1 VRDISIDVAFIGSCT
16 NGRISDFVE
25 VAEALRRS
33 GSRVSP
39 GVRAIAV
46 PGSAAVRDELVALGV
61 DRVLAEA
68 GFEFREPGCSMCI
81 AMNPDRL
88 TGSEVAASSSNRN
101 FKGRQGSPNGRTL
114 IMSPISVAAAAVS
127 GRVADPRDVFAAP
140 VPA

>member
-1 VRDISIDVAFIGSCT
+1 
-16 NGRISDFVE
+16 
-25 VAEALRRS
+25 VAEAMRRS
-33 GSRVSP
+33 GRRVKP

-81 AMNPDRL
+81 AMNSDRL

-127 GRVADPRDVFAAP
+127 GHVADPRDVFATP
-140 VPA
+140 DPALMPGAVRTQAA